1 VSVYLGIEGVDGS
14 GKSTVA
20 AAVTAALRSSNR
32 EALLVREPGGTRL
45 GEEIRTLLLHGD
57 DMTPWAEAL
66 LFAAQRAQLVAEVVG
81 PALAAGT
88 VVVSDRTYYSSLA
101 YQGGARRLG
110 LDQVRAVNEA
120 GLGGIVPDLV
130 AVLWFDP
137 DDALSREDGPDRI
150 SGEGGHFQRRVA
162 EAYQALADADARV
175 RLIDA
180 SRTVDEN
187 VAEIVGWLR

>member
-1 VSVYLGIEGVDGS
+1 MYLGIEGVDGS

-20 AAVTAALRSSNR
+20 AAVTAALQSSNR
-32 EALLVREPGGTRL
+32 DALLVREPGGTRL
-45 GEEIRTLLLHGD
+45 GEEIRALLLHGD
-57 DMTPWAEAL
+57 DMAPWAEAL

-101 YQGGARRLG
+101 YQGGARALG
-110 LDQVRAVNEA
+110 IDRVRAVNEA
-120 GLGGIVPDLV
+120 GLGGIGPDLV

-137 DDALSREDGPDRI
+137 DDALSREDGADRI
-150 SGEGGHFQRRVA
+150 SGEGGEFQRRVA
-162 EAYQALADADARV
+162 EAYRVLADTDGRV

-180 SRTVDEN
+180 SRTVDET
-187 VAEIVGWLR
+187 VAEILGWLG